1 MSTPSP
7 MPRDRTA
14 RGLSLRV
21 KTALGMALALLVA
34 VSIYL
39 GVVSVVM
46 LRSFEDL
53 QADLMT
59 QRIDRVLLRL
69 SETEDT
75 QERDVRRRAASDRL
89 FAVAQSAAQ
98 EVLASS
104 EFDVAPDVGP
114 DTVFIVN
121 RQRNLAEGH
130 FFNRFTRG
138 NEVLPEWVASL
149 PIRGSGLLNDS
160 KPESRYV
167 LHDGRFWLLSASP
180 ITRADGSGPSPGWL
194 VYGQHLDEQW
204 LEKVHKA
211 TNVTVQPVVAHGI
224 RNPVALGEETNLPG
238 CRVVVPLKHPQGD
251 RLAAIEFSDAG
262 AIGEVALMLS
272 IPAAVYETAVVMRN
286 ELIGFS
292 VVLAVAIIAASLLLI
307 DFVFIRKIER
317 MEADLKRLTQTDDL
331 TGKLAVE
338 GNDEFAHLALSV
350 NRLLAEMRH
359 RRSESE
365 MQRTLLAGVLD
376 SASEG
381 IIAYRAIRGDD
392 GQIDDF
398 LIVSANA
405 SSARILGRTVE
416 SMIGRALLE
425 LSPGLREA
433 GVFDAF
439 RQTVE
444 ARRPFEK
451 DLFYDADGVC
461 GWFHIAGMPW
471 GDGLVLTF
479 EEISERKRAEEEIQ
493 RTLHEI
499 ERFNRAMIG
508 REERIL
514 EMKTE
519 VNQLRSRLGLAPA
532 YRVDLQSDDT

>member
-1 MSTPSP
+1 MAAPSQI
-7 MPRDRTA
+7 PRDRTA
-14 RGLSLRV
+14 RGVSLRV

-53 QADLMT
+53 QADLLT
-59 QRIDRVLLRL
+59 QRVDRVLLRL
-69 SETEDT
+69 AETREAL
-75 QERDVRRRAASDRL
+75 ERDVRRGAASDKL
-89 FAVAQSAAQ
+89 FGFAQSPVHKPL
-98 EVLASS
+98 ESGDC
-104 EFDVAPDVGP
+104 DVCSDVGP
-114 DTVFIVN
+114 EMEFVVN
-121 RQRNLAEGH
+121 RQRNLTGGH
-130 FFNRFTRG
+130 FFNHSTQQRET
-138 NEVLPEWVASL
+138 LPEWIASL

-160 KPESRYV
+160 RIESRYV
-167 LHDGRFWLLSASP
+167 LHNGRFWLLSACP

-194 VYGQHLDEQW
+194 VYGQHLDARW
-204 LEKVHKA
+204 LKKVEKA
-211 TNVTVQPVVAHGI
+211 TSVTVLPVAAHGI
-224 RNPVALGEETNLPG
+224 PNAVALSDETSLPG
-238 CRVVVPLKHPQGD
+238 SRVVVPHQQTKGD
-251 RLAAIEFSDAG
+251 RLAAVEFSEAG

-292 VVLAVAIIAASLLLI
+292 VILSVAIIAASLLLI
-307 DFVFIRKIER
+307 HFVFIRKIER
-317 MEADLKRLTQTDDL
+317 MEGELQRLTQSDDL

-338 GNDEFAHLALSV
+338 GNDEFTRLAVSV

-381 IIAYRAIRGDD
+381 IIAYRAIRGEE
-392 GQIDDF
+392 GQIEDF

-416 SMIGRALLE
+416 SMIGRQLLE
-425 LSPGLREA
+425 LFPGLREA

-439 RQTVE
+439 SRTVE

-451 DLFYDADGVC
+451 DLFYEADGVR

-519 VNQLRSRLGLAPA
+519 VNQLRSRLGLSPA
-532 YRVDLQSDDT
+532 YRVDLSSDDT